1 MSDKIIPFPRRGLNV
16 TYTPEDE
23 IRHDEIVSGIQSAVF
38 MLCDGMQRNTDAGWD
53 HVMDALVNATIMSGL
68 ECGLELDDIQDLMQN
83 IHIEKI
89 EYDA

>member
-1 MSDKIIPFPRRGLNV
+1 MSDNIVNFPNRGLNIE
-16 TYTPEDE
+16 YTPEDE
-23 IRHDEIVSGIQSAVF
+23 IRHDEIVSGIQGAVY
-38 MLCDGMQRNTDAGWD
+38 MLVDGMQKNTDAEWD

-68 ECGLELDDIQDLMQN
+68 ECGLELDDIQDLMRN

>member
-1 MSDKIIPFPRRGLNV
+1 MSDKVVPFPGKGMEIDF
-16 TYTPEDE
+16 TPEDQ
-23 IRHDEIVSGIQSAVF
+23 IRHDEIVSGIQSAVY
-38 MLCDGMQRNTDAGWD
+38 MLVDGMQKNTDAEWD

-68 ECGLELDDIQDLMQN
+68 ECGLELDDIQDLMRN